1 MSTDCSS
8 LPNNPQIESLSSDD
22 FDEIIEVW
30 EASVR
35 ATHHFLTND
44 EIAFYK
50 PLVLKYA
57 LPSMQVWGIHIEKKL
72 AGYMAVSSYKVEM
85 LFIAPEFIG
94 KGLGKKLLT
103 FVLNELHIFLVDV
116 NEENPAAL
124 SFYRHMG
131 YKIISR
137 DEKDGNGRPH
147 PILHLEYQP
156 FEK

>member
-1 MSTDCSS
+1 MSTACSS
-8 LPNNPQIESLSSDD
+8 LLNNPQIELLSSDD
-22 FDEIIEVW
+22 FAEIVEVW

-35 ATHHFLTND
+35 ATHHFLNEK

-57 LPSMQVWGIHIEKKL
+57 LPSMKVWGIRIGEKL

-94 KGLGKKLLT
+94 KGLGKH
-103 FVLNELHIFLVDV
+103 FLNFALNKLHIYLIDV

-124 SFYRHMG
+124 GFYQHMG

-137 DEKDGNGRPH
+137 DDVDGNGRPH

-156 FEK
+156 LEK

>member
-57 LPSMQVWGIHIEKKL
+57 LPSMQV
-72 AGYMAVSSYKVEM
+72 
-85 LFIAPEFIG
+85 
-94 KGLGKKLLT
+94 
-103 FVLNELHIFLVDV
+103 
-116 NEENPAAL
+116 
-124 SFYRHMG
+124 
-131 YKIISR
+131 
-137 DEKDGNGRPH
+137 
-147 PILHLEYQP
+147 
-156 FEK
+156 

>member
-8 LPNNPQIESLSSDD
+8 LLNNLQIEPLSSDD
-22 FDEIIEVW
+22 FTEIVEVW

-35 ATHHFLTND
+35 ATHHFLSEK

-57 LPSMQVWGIHIEKKL
+57 LPEVQLWGVRLQSKL
-72 AGYMAVSSYKVEM
+72 CGFIGVSSNKVEM
-85 LFIAPEFIG
+85 LFMAPEFIG
-94 KGLGKKLLT
+94 KGLGKKLLN
-103 FVLNELHIFLVDV
+103 FALNKLHIYLIDV

-124 SFYRHMG
+124 GFYQHMG

-137 DEKDGNGRPH
+137 DDVDGNGRPH

-156 FEK
+156 LEK